1 MGENNPRARSA
12 SHPDIGIGGF
22 DGPFTT
28 HPMTATFTGLSTVA
42 SRCSTSCAS
51 PMRFTW
57 QRPQV
62 GQLMSSGLR
71 RRKSSA
77 PSSVQQARTST
88 TGSSV
93 SEMRIVSP
101 IPSSKRTPRPHAL
114 LMMPWK
120 AVPASVTPM
129 CSGTSGSSA
138 ASRR

>member
-22 DGPFTT
+22 ARAV
-28 HPMTATFTGLSTVA
+28 HHA
-42 SRCSTSCAS
+42 SHDRHFHRLVHRGKSLLHLLRE

-120 AVPASVTPM
+120 AVPA
-129 CSGTSGSSA
+129 
-138 ASRR
+138 R